1 MQSHKDS
8 YTGSRSNIVRIRYEH
23 IGIADYYLNKK
34 FISSEHIKILKLFKS
49 HNLALLFAWFIIT
62 FNIFQIFISI
72 NFIWTVYG
80 NGGKF
85 IFILI
90 C

>member
-34 FISSEHIKILKLFKS
+34 FISSEHIKTLKLFVT
-49 HNLALLFAWFIIT
+49 HHFIICL
-62 FNIFQIFISI
+62 
-72 NFIWTVYG
+72 VYYY
-80 NGGKF
+80 F
-85 IFILI
+85 LI
-90 C
+90 